1 LITLP
6 QVPPKRPPPKPF
18 DHISYS
24 AISTFQTCPLK
35 FAFRYVLCLPVK
47 TISSSLVFGSAM
59 HQAVQHHFEQL
70 LIGNSPPDIDAL
82 FDVYQDYWESCDG
95 QTVQF
100 GAGENRDTL
109 ASLADRLLRTF
120 MQSTFSRPKGVIIGV
135 EEQLRGEI
143 IPGCPD
149 LLARVDLIVDAG
161 DEVCISDFKT
171 ARCAWNDFKVE
182 DVAPQLLLYSELVKP
197 IADGRPI
204 KLSFA
209 VLTKTKVPQFTVHD
223 VPLDVQQVERTKRT
237 VEQIWEAIQS
247 GHFYPVP
254 SPLNCSSCS
263 YREPCR
269 RWAG

>member
-1 LITLP
+1 
-6 QVPPKRPPPKPF
+6 
-18 DHISYS
+18 
-24 AISTFQTCPLK
+24 
-35 FAFRYVLCLPVK
+35 
-47 TISSSLVFGSAM
+47 
-59 HQAVQHHFEQL
+59 
-70 LIGNSPPDIDAL
+70 
-82 FDVYQDYWESCDG
+82 
-95 QTVQF
+95 
-100 GAGENRDTL
+100 
-109 ASLADRLLRTF
+109 
-120 MQSTFSRPKGVIIGV
+120 
-135 EEQLRGEI
+135 
-143 IPGCPD
+143 
-149 LLARVDLIVDAG
+149 VDLIVDAG
-161 DEVCISDFKT
+161 DELLISDFKT

-182 DVAPQLLLYSELVKP
+182 DVAPQLLLYSELVRP

-237 VEQIWEAIQS
+237 VERIWEAIQS